1 MFNRFL
7 IDAIIEAIDGKIS
20 DLRKY
25 EDEHQNDLNNRAV
38 YYAVCRDI
46 DWLEKAKKDL
56 IDA

>member
-1 MFNRFL
+1 MFNQFL

-38 YYAVCRDI
+38 Y
-46 DWLEKAKKDL
+46 
-56 IDA
+56 

>member
-1 MFNRFL
+1 MFNQFL

-25 EDEHQNDLNNRAV
+25 ENEHQNDLNNRAV

-46 DWLEKAKKDL
+46 DWLERVKK
-56 IDA
+56 I